1 MIVFAAHFK
10 DVEQK
15 VGFSVAF
22 VVLNGLQER
31 FVLWE
36 RSMCVVIGAG
46 GGMGGRVSV
55 LSYVRDVDGPA
66 QVGSAELHCVTT
78 LYAFTWA

>member
-1 MIVFAAHFK
+1 MIVFTAHFK

-15 VGFSVAF
+15 VGFSVAC

-36 RSMCVVIGAG
+36 RSMCVVIGIG
-46 GGMGGRVSV
+46 GKYGRKDVCTVLFERWMGRH
-55 LSYVRDVDGPA
+55 R
-66 QVGSAELHCVTT
+66 
-78 LYAFTWA
+78 